1 MRFEEGWLDKWFYL
15 IYQRVSTLGKL
26 KGKRLMR
33 DCNIASVKKAVQ
45 KGNITSLD
53 VWKRILV
60 TCFMMCMVV
69 IAFAV
74 FSKTNRQRI
83 ELQNARYLED
93 AAGQTAKRIDEL
105 FIMEQGSIRSTAYL
119 IGGDMS
125 TPEVDLDKLD
135 VTAAITPFSKM
146 EFVDKNGWVNQKENG
161 SVNVSKN
168 HYFQDGI
175 KGNSGMDVEL
185 DTKQGKETQVI
196 FYTPFWYGG
205 EIIGVLTGHY
215 REEQM
220 RETIQST
227 FFGEESGT
235 LLCMQDGTIISNSSS
250 YQMSD
255 NFLKTIE
262 KSDKIKKKTYE
273 KFVSAF
279 KNQETT
285 IITVGLKGNG
295 GSAVVYISKL
305 PHNTDWM
312 ILQVFPASVTR
323 SMIKRANR
331 AGIVLEVVLLGTFV
345 FYLGCLICLEHRQRR
360 MILREKTQEIQ
371 YLTWLFNILTENTDD
386 IFVLFS
392 PDTYKT
398 EYISPNLERVLGIK
412 PKEVEKDIRRFDK
425 VTVDGKVTLSKE
437 SLSAISEGEILQED
451 REISHYKTDEKRWF
465 RETLYHVALSDSD
478 RFVMTLSDRTIEQQM
493 NEKLREA
500 LDIAKSAN
508 KAKSHFLSNVSHDMR
523 TPMNAIVG
531 FTMLLQ
537 KEADFPEKVRDYT
550 QKITDSSQH
559 LLRLIND
566 TLDMSKI
573 ESGKTALN
581 VTEFSMSELLEEL
594 NSIMMSQT
602 NAKEQTF
609 DLNVKGEV
617 PKALMGDKLRVNQIL
632 LNLLSNA
639 CRYTPRGGRIE
650 LLVQNISQKHSRFVS
665 MRFVVT
671 DNGIGM
677 HKEFL
682 EKIFDP
688 FVREISS
695 TTNRVLGTGLGMAI
709 TKNLVDVMG
718 GTISVESELGKGSC
732 FTVDLEFASAE
743 VKEEIPEKEPEFE
756 NTGKALEGLQIL
768 LAEDNELNMEILEEI
783 LKMEGA
789 SFESTENGKEALDV
803 FEQSEQGHFD
813 VILLDIQMPVMNGY
827 EAAKAIR
834 ACKHPDAASI
844 PIIAM
849 TANAFAEDVK
859 NALNAGMNA
868 HIAKPIN
875 IKLLIETLEE
885 LRNRS

>member
-1 MRFEEGWLDKWFYL
+1 MQYKKSRK
-15 IYQRVSTLGKL
+15 V
-26 KGKRLMR
+26 KGKQLMG
-33 DCNIASVKKAVQ
+33 DCNGVPNGKAVQ
-45 KGNITSLD
+45 KRSIISVD

-74 FSKTNRQRI
+74 FSKANQHRI
-83 ELQNARYLED
+83 EEQNARYLED
-93 AAGQTAKRIDEL
+93 AARQTAKRIDEIL
-105 FIMEQGSIRSTAYL
+105 VTEQGSIQSTAYL

-125 TPEVDLDKLD
+125 SPEVDLDKLD
-135 VTAAITPFSKM
+135 VTAANTPFSKM
-146 EFVDKNGWVNQKENG
+146 EFADKNGWVHQKGTGN
-161 SVNVSKN
+161 VNVSKK

-175 KGNSGMDVEL
+175 KGNSGMDVVL
-185 DTKQGKETQVI
+185 DSKQGKETQVI

-227 FFGEESGT
+227 FFGEESGIF
-235 LLCMQDGTIISNSSS
+235 LCMQDGTLISNSSS
-250 YQMSD
+250 YPISD
-255 NFLKTIE
+255 NFLETIE
-262 KSDKIKKKTYE
+262 KSQNVKKKTYE
-273 KFVSAF
+273 KFAEAF
-279 KNQETT
+279 KNQESTT
-285 IITVGLKGNG
+285 ITVRLKGSRG
-295 GSAVVYISKL
+295 AAVVYVSKL
-305 PHNTDWM
+305 HNTDWM
-312 ILQVFPASVTR
+312 ILQVFPASVTEN
-323 SMIKRANR
+323 MIKRANR
-331 AGIVLEVVLLGTFV
+331 AGIVLEIVLLVTFV
-345 FYLGCLICLEHRQRR
+345 FYLVYLVCLNRRQNR
-360 MILREKTQEIQ
+360 MVLWEKTQEIQ
-371 YLTWLFNILTENTDD
+371 YLIWLFNILIENTDD

-398 EYISPNLERVLGIK
+398 EYVSPNLERVLGIR
-412 PKEVEKDIRRFDK
+412 PKEVEKDIRRFFS
-425 VTVDGKVTLSKE
+425 VAVDGKVTLSQE
-437 SLSAISEGEILQED
+437 RLSAIAEGEILQEV
-451 REISHYKTDEKRWF
+451 REIRHQKTSEKRWF
-465 RETLYHVALSDSD
+465 RETLYHVALGGSD
-478 RFVMTLSDRTIEQQM
+478 RF
-493 NEKLREA
+493 EKLREA
-500 LDIAKSAN
+500 LDIAKNAN
-508 KAKSHFLSNVSHDMR
+508 KAKSYFLSNVSHDMR

-550 QKITDSSQH
+550 QKITASSQH

-581 VTEFSMSELLEEL
+581 VAEFSMQELLEEL
-594 NSIMMSQT
+594 NTIMMSQT

-609 DLNVKGEV
+609 DLRMEGEI

-639 CRYTPRGGRIE
+639 CRYTPRGGKIE
-650 LLVQNISQKHSRFVS
+650 LLVQNVSKKHSRFVS
-665 MRFVVT
+665 LRFVVT

-732 FTVDLEFASAE
+732 FTVDLEFAPAE

-756 NTGKALEGLQIL
+756 DTGKTLEGLRIL
-768 LAEDNELNMEILEEI
+768 IAEDNELNTEILEEI

-803 FEQSEQGHFD
+803 FEQSEPGHFD

-834 ACKHPDAASI
+834 ACKRPDAASI

-875 IKLLIETLEE
+875 IKLLIETLGE